1 MYNSINKIMYIYIM
15 SFIFDSFKSIGGSV
29 IELIVEVMCAPYSL
43 PIGLINHLDI
53 ITIDS
58 CYNITKKELDLKETT
73 EYNSVFTGELGT
85 QKSDLSNISDFSILN
100 RNVMNILDS
109 EKQISNIN
117 ITAKNSANVECPFET
132 REGDDNFENF
142 MKTENLTRKYKGID
156 VPVYH
161 CCPKVNQSTTIQ
173 IVTINK
179 LSKKKSKQIISDIEA
194 HITNTT
200 MELKGG
206 VDEVNVDA
214 QVKSSNKVQN
224 DLVNNIQNQI
234 LQANSQNINIH
245 QGLEYIDRY
254 GMCDPTT
261 FNPMTG
267 NVSGKTLKQSIDIKA
282 LSMNIIDSSI
292 KIMME
297 NNVKIKSDT
306 TVKINRVG
314 NYRIIV
320 LSMIWD
326 CILIYMIFK
335 AIQKRIRGY

>member
-1 MYNSINKIMYIYIM
+1 M
-15 SFIFDSFKSIGGSV
+15 SFIFDKFMSIGGST
-29 IELIVEVMCAPYSL
+29 IELIVEIMCAPYSV
-43 PIGLINHLDI
+43 PFGLINHLGL
-53 ITIDS
+53 ITIDT
-58 CYNITKKELDLKETT
+58 CYNTTKKELDLKEET

-85 QKSDLSNISDFSILN
+85 QKSDLSNISEFSILN

-117 ITAKNSANVECPFET
+117 ITAQNSANVECPFET
-132 REGDDNFENF
+132 REGDESLDNF
-142 MKTENLTRKYKGID
+142 MKTETLTRRYKGID

-161 CCPKVNQSTTIQ
+161 CCPKVNQSSTIQ

-179 LSKKKSKQIISDIEA
+179 LSKKKVESIISEIEA

-234 LQANSQNINIH
+234 LQANNQNINIH

-267 NVSGKTLKQSIDIKA
+267 NVSGKTLRQSIDIKA

-297 NNVKIKSDT
+297 NNVKIKSET

-320 LSMIWD
+320 LSMLWD
-326 CILIYMIFK
+326 CFLIYLLIRFIK
-335 AIQKRIRGY
+335 KKIRGY

>member
-1 MYNSINKIMYIYIM
+1 M
-15 SFIFDSFKSIGGSV
+15 SFIFDTFISMGESTM
-29 IELIVEVMCAPYSL
+29 ELVVEILCAPYSI
-43 PIGLINHLDI
+43 PIGLINHLGI

-58 CYNITKKELDLKETT
+58 CYNITKKELDLKEET

-85 QKSDLSNISDFSILN
+85 QKSDLSNISDFSIVN
-100 RNVMNILDS
+100 RNVMSILDS

-117 ITAKNSANVECPFET
+117 ITAKNKAKIDCPFEA
-132 REGDDNFENF
+132 REGDESLNNF

-156 VPVYH
+156 IPAYH
-161 CCPKVNQSTTIQ
+161 CCPNVNQSITIQ
-173 IVTINK
+173 VVTVNQ
-179 LSKKKSKQIISDIEA
+179 LSKEKINNVISEIEA

-206 VDEVNVDA
+206 ADEVNVDA
-214 QVKSSNKVQN
+214 QVRSSNKVQN
-224 DLVNNIQNQI
+224 DLINNIQNQI
-234 LQANSQNINIH
+234 LQANNQNINIH

-267 NVSGKTLKQSIDIKA
+267 NVSGKTLRQSIDIKA

-320 LSMIWD
+320 LSMLWD
-326 CILIYMIFK
+326 CFVFYILFK
-335 AIQKRIRGY
+335 FIQKRIRGY